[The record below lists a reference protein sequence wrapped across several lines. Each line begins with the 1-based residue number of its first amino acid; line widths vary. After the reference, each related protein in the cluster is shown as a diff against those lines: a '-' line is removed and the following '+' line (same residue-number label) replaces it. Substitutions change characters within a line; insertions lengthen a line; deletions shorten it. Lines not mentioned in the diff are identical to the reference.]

1 MFVILKYDKRNIL
14 IISVIVGY
22 ALFSNQQNVKV
33 PVLQSR
39 LNITSI
45 YSVLNKQINLDNR
58 YILKPNS

>member
-22 ALFSNQQNVKV
+22 ALFSNQKNVKV

-45 YSVLNKQINLDNR
+45 HSVLNKQINLDNK